1 MLWGLHDEYEPLCKE
16 YSDVKVPGLWTTG
29 PGDLWL
35 EQGAASTATD
45 IQRLTLRTLRLPGPG
60 QAAVISA
67 LGATPVNMTAPC
79 PKSASD

>member
-35 EQGAASTATD
+35 AQGAASTATN
-45 IQRLTLRTLRLPGPG
+45 IQGLTLRSPGPE

-67 LGATPVNMTAPC
+67 LSATPVNMTAPC